1 MYNLQFYKVILKYV
15 YAEFIQSAY
24 VYVIKGLLYLVSWH
38 SIQIWKNENKNTRI
52 IDDFWK
58 FQLNNQYFF
67 VLYDLNSSNK

>member
-1 MYNLQFYKVILKYV
+1 MQFYKVILKYV
-15 YAEFIQSAY
+15 YAEYIQSAY
-24 VYVIKGLLYLVSWH
+24 VYVIKGLLYLVSR

-52 IDDFWK
+52 IDDFSK